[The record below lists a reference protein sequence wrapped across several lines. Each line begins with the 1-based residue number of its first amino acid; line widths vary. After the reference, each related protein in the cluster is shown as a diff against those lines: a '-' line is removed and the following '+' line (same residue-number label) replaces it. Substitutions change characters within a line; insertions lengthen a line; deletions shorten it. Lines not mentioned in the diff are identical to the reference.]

1 VSVFYVD
8 KLLHQI
14 PNRAAWQAFLESA
27 DDRLRAGG
35 FELTPVE
42 REALLSGDVR
52 RLYELGI
59 NGYLLLRYAAW
70 HGYQGEKFLAAVGG
84 RGG

>member
-1 VSVFYVD
+1 MSVFAID

-14 PNRAAWQAFLESA
+14 PNRAAWQEFLDQP

-35 FELTPVE
+35 FELTDVE
-42 REALLSGDVR
+42 RHALLGGDVR
-52 RLYELGI
+52 TLYELGV

-70 HGYQGEKFLAAVGG
+70 HGYQGEKFLAVVGG
-84 RGG
+84 RGH

>member
-1 VSVFYVD
+1 MSVFHVD

-14 PNRAAWQAFLESA
+14 PNRAAWQAFVESA
-27 DDRLRAGG
+27 DDRLRAGS

-42 REALLSGDVR
+42 REALLNGDVR
-52 RLYELGI
+52 RLYELGV

-70 HGYQGEKFLAAVGG
+70 HGHHGDKFLAVVGG
-84 RGG
+84 RET